1 MEFTRADRKLSKLGF
16 GKYNTDNEK
25 ESKYSVSFGRP
36 NVDCVGTH
44 RIDIIHKASGE
55 HLIQSYQEN
64 SNSDGYNNCVGLT
77 YEEMKAIMSKY
88 REMKRK
94 YKWE

>member
-1 MEFTRADRKLSKLGF
+1 MKFTRADRKLAKLGF
-16 GKYNTDNEK
+16 GKYDTDNEK
-25 ESKYSVSFGRP
+25 EGEYGVSFGRS
-36 NVDCVGTH
+36 DTDICGIH
-44 RIDIIHKASGE
+44 RIDIIYKFNGQ

-64 SNSDGYNNCVGLT
+64 SNSNGYNNSVGLT

>member
-1 MEFTRADRKLSKLGF
+1 MAKLGF
-16 GKYNTDNEK
+16 AKFCTDDGKET
-25 ESKYSVSFGRP
+25 KYGVSFGKTDVK
-36 NVDCVGTH
+36 NGGYH
-44 RIDIIHKASGE
+44 RIDIIYKSNGQ

-64 SNSDGYNNCVGLT
+64 HNNCVGLT